1 MIIGDHNN
9 TTVIE
14 KARFLKNKLWP
25 EFEPNGPGLSPKKV
39 FCHFVKFGS
48 YFSLK
53 IAYNDSLRHCLT
65 FSSGRIYEKN
75 FWVQVWGKRV
85 KIGPEIRFFAIFS
98 SLVYQFSCK
107 LHKMIAWNNVQLLY
121 IYIYIYIKWRPWF
134 GPNGPKSGLK

>member
-1 MIIGDHNN
+1 M
-9 TTVIE
+9 IE

-121 IYIYIYIKWRPWF
+121 IYIYIYSLGQFLITSKIHEKVFW
-134 GPNGPKSGLK
+134 GPTLGLHH